1 MRIFPLGWIY
11 MMKKDTN
18 TMINLDVKSNLA
30 KLLATENITIQH
42 NNVQTASFDVKNRV
56 LTLPIFKKKSG
67 DVYDMLIAHEC
78 AHALYT
84 PYEEWE
90 GITDKELRSYVN
102 VLEDTRID
110 KLIQKKYPGV
120 VKNYENGFTI
130 LEKQGFFGIQ
140 GKDINKDLMIIDK
153 INLRSKSLN
162 RLPFVFAP
170 LDNEW
175 LAKVDALKT
184 FKDVLTLAKEMLEWQ
199 KNQVEQMKKL
209 PEFDEINIVK
219 AYNLGNDD
227 DDFDDDDGN
236 QEDSDTQGAGD
247 NSDADENDDVSDD
260 EKNDFNNFG
269 DQKAD
274 DEKDS
279 DKSGGELPSKS
290 DDDKKEE
297 SKGEADRYAK
307 GAGGD
312 FSKPKLLKAITDD
325 SYQSKSKELLDGEAK
340 GFTYGAMPDPILSGD
355 KSCLTDWKT
364 FLKDMEAYR
373 VNECKKWNKGNTYN
387 DYMSDEYKKFMKENK
402 KTVMYLVKEFEMKK
416 SAQAYKRASQDKTGI
431 IDPLKLPTYKYNEDI
446 FKKLTIIPDG
456 KNHGMMMLLDWS
468 GSMSDVLMNTVKQLI
483 NLVEFTRKVN
493 IPFEVYFFT
502 SERDYDR
509 KSDFSGFK
517 YKTGDWMFED
527 FHLVNCIS
535 HRMNRKQLDLALK
548 TMYHMALYFD
558 SNYSYRYR
566 NLDFDKYNALSDS
579 YGVPSRY
586 YLGNTPLNESLL
598 YMNKMIPMF
607 RKKYDIEKMT
617 FITLTDGSG
626 NYPSRGRYNV
636 ARGERDYDTSNVYE
650 IDGKKF
656 VTRHSNITSD
666 LLNHIKV
673 KHDVNNI
680 GFYVIKRVRR
690 WDLERH
696 VGDYKDYQD
705 KIVKVNKMRK
715 ELTQNKAVVVDNTGY
730 NKYFILDGKKLE
742 VQNFD
747 LENAQVKKGTTGEL
761 KRIFGKSMANRLVSR
776 VVLNKFIQEVA

>member
-1 MRIFPLGWIY
+1 

-199 KNQVEQMKKL
+199 KDQVEQMKKL

-247 NSDADENDDVSDD
+247 NSDADENDDVSND

-269 DQKAD
+269 DQ
-274 DEKDS
+274 
-279 DKSGGELPSKS
+279 
-290 DDDKKEE
+290 
-297 SKGEADRYAK
+297 
-307 GAGGD
+307 
-312 FSKPKLLKAITDD
+312 
-325 SYQSKSKELLDGEAK
+325 
-340 GFTYGAMPDPILSGD
+340 
-355 KSCLTDWKT
+355 
-364 FLKDMEAYR
+364 
-373 VNECKKWNKGNTYN
+373 
-387 DYMSDEYKKFMKENK
+387 
-402 KTVMYLVKEFEMKK
+402 
-416 SAQAYKRASQDKTGI
+416 
-431 IDPLKLPTYKYNEDI
+431 
-446 FKKLTIIPDG
+446 
-456 KNHGMMMLLDWS
+456 
-468 GSMSDVLMNTVKQLI
+468 
-483 NLVEFTRKVN
+483 
-493 IPFEVYFFT
+493 
-502 SERDYDR
+502 
-509 KSDFSGFK
+509 
-517 YKTGDWMFED
+517 
-527 FHLVNCIS
+527 
-535 HRMNRKQLDLALK
+535 
-548 TMYHMALYFD
+548 
-558 SNYSYRYR
+558 
-566 NLDFDKYNALSDS
+566 
-579 YGVPSRY
+579 
-586 YLGNTPLNESLL
+586 
-598 YMNKMIPMF
+598 
-607 RKKYDIEKMT
+607 
-617 FITLTDGSG
+617 
-626 NYPSRGRYNV
+626 
-636 ARGERDYDTSNVYE
+636 
-650 IDGKKF
+650 
-656 VTRHSNITSD
+656 
-666 LLNHIKV
+666 
-673 KHDVNNI
+673 
-680 GFYVIKRVRR
+680 
-690 WDLERH
+690 
-696 VGDYKDYQD
+696 
-705 KIVKVNKMRK
+705 
-715 ELTQNKAVVVDNTGY
+715 
-730 NKYFILDGKKLE
+730 
-742 VQNFD
+742 
-747 LENAQVKKGTTGEL
+747 
-761 KRIFGKSMANRLVSR
+761 
-776 VVLNKFIQEVA
+776 

>member
-199 KNQVEQMKKL
+199 KDQVEQMKKL

-247 NSDADENDDVSDD
+247 NSDADENDDVSND

-279 DKSGGELPSKS
+279 DKNGQGSNSNEATKEK
-290 DDDKKEE
+290 DD
-297 SKGEADRYAK
+297 SKGEATHHAK

-312 FSKPKLLKAITDD
+312 HKPKILKSITDD
-325 SYQSKSKELLDGEAK
+325 SYTQKQESLLDDKNK
-340 GFTYGAMPDPILSGD
+340 GYRYGKMPKPNLKDGALVSF
-355 KSCLTDWKT
+355 KSW
-364 FLKDMEAYR
+364 LKDMNDYR
-373 VNECKKWNKGNTYN
+373 IKQRQYN
-387 DYMSDEYKKFMKENK
+387 DIKKYDTYLDTQYKKFMNENK

-431 IDPLKLPTYKYNEDI
+431 IDPLKLPSYKYSDDI